1 MNRSLD
7 RLKQQLSG
15 ASPAGNPN
23 PLGRV
28 EAYIGRVQMFLQEF
42 LARAG
47 KPVDTMHRVAL
58 ERYREGEYAD
68 AANRLR
74 LVTKF
79 QPENAEAWY
88 LLGASDLAIGNEGL
102 AALSLRRAIGLN
114 PQIEEA
120 RFLLAVTDPNAL
132 PHEQQPKYAPLSLAT
147 EHFDGEALYY
157 DEVNLVELGYMGHEE
172 CFNSVKKYL
181 NPNYKNFR
189 ILDLGCGTGLV
200 GLQFRGIA
208 GHIDGVDISQN
219 MLDQA
224 EVRRDERESRVY
236 DGLHLADLRRYLLEC
251 PPASYDLITA
261 GNVMPYVG
269 GLTPV
274 FDGVKQALKQGGVFT
289 FSIEP
294 TTAQDFGLIPGEG
307 RFAHSEPYIAEQ
319 AQRVGLDVLEVKP
332 FEMFVE
338 VEALQCVLRKPA
350 PQAQQPQPPQQ
361 PPAPPAPPA
370 APQGGGVGGG
380 GGGFPPAG

>member
-1 MNRSLD
+1 MNRPLD
-7 RLKQQLSG
+7 RIKQQLSG
-15 ASPAGNPN
+15 ASAGNPN
-23 PLGRV
+23 PLGKV
-28 EAYIGRVQMFLQEF
+28 ESYIGRAQIFLQEF

-47 KPVDTMHRVAL
+47 KPVDTMYRVAV
-58 ERYREGEYAD
+58 ERYREGEFAD

-74 LVTKF
+74 IVTKF

-88 LLGASDLAIGNEGL
+88 LLGASDLAIGNEAL
-102 AALSLRRAIGLN
+102 AAMSLKKAIGMN
-114 PQIEEA
+114 PQLEEA
-120 RFLLAVTDPNAL
+120 RFLLAVTAPDAL
-132 PHEQQPKYAPLSLAT
+132 PYEQQPKFAPLSLAT
-147 EHFDGEALYY
+147 EHFDAAAYYY
-157 DEVNLVELGYMGHEE
+157 DEENLVELDYTGHEE
-172 CFNSVKKYL
+172 CFNAVKKYL

-200 GLQFRGIA
+200 GLQFRAIA

-236 DGLHLADLRRYLLEC
+236 DALQLVDLRRYLLEC

-274 FDGVKQALKQGGVFT
+274 FDGVKQALKPGGVFT

-294 TTAQDFGLIPGEG
+294 TTSHDFALIPGEG

-338 VEALQCVLRKPA
+338 TEALQCVLRKPS
-350 PQAQQPQPPQQ
+350 PQQQQPQAPQQ
-361 PPAPPAPPA
+361 PPAPPAPP
-370 APQGGGVGGG
+370 QGGSE
-380 GGGFPPAG
+380 PPAG